1 MFRREH
7 HQRIELVLDAL
18 NADFLSA
25 HKCYFG
31 GGTAIALTCGEFRES
46 LDIDFLVSDSEGY
59 RELRAGVKTDGPSVL
74 FRTVKHLGLPN
85 TFVADQYGIRGW
97 VEVVGTRIKC
107 EIVSEGRIELE
118 SPGQHNERVPVE
130 MLSVTD
136 LVAEK
141 LLANSDRYLDT
152 ATFSRDLIDL
162 AFMEVPDLR
171 SSPGFAKALG
181 AYGPTLVRDFDSA
194 LEKFLGDLAWID
206 RCALALGIEAPRA
219 VIFSLVSQMLPS

>member
-7 HQRIELVLDAL
+7 HQRIALVLDAL
-18 NADFLSA
+18 NRDLLSA

-46 LDIDFLVSDSEGY
+46 QDIDFLVSDSEGY
-59 RELRAGVKTDGPSVL
+59 RELRARVRVEGPSAL
-74 FRTVKHLGLPN
+74 FQNAQHVGLPQSFL
-85 TFVADQYGIRGW
+85 TDQYGIRGW
-97 VEVVGTRIKC
+97 LEVVGARIKF
-107 EIVSEGRIELE
+107 EIISEGRIELD
-118 SPGQHNERVPVE
+118 SPGQHLDFVPVE

-162 AFMEVPDLR
+162 AFMEIPDLR
-171 SSPGFAKALG
+171 STPGFAKALS
-181 AYGPTLVRDFDSA
+181 AYGPALVRDFDSA
-194 LEKFLGDLAWID
+194 LDKFLGDLAWID

-219 VIFSLVSQMLPS
+219 VIVSLVSRMRPR